1 MSSVFHSLDDVWR
14 HLEKL
19 DFFHMDMGLE
29 RVLRA
34 LSVLRPGRLPF
45 VTVQVLGT
53 NGKGSTSAFLASLA
67 KCHGCRVGLYTSPHF
82 VSPMER
88 IRICDP
94 GKGSPAPDKQEHEE
108 IWLASANAVRR
119 ANPDLTYFEFL
130 TVLALEIFSRHGVDL
145 AVLEAGL
152 GGRHD
157 ATTAAA
163 ADVLC
168 YTPIAMDHQD
178 VLGTNLAAIAADK
191 AGAVHAG
198 CAAVCSAKQYPEAAK
213 ALAASTRAHGV
224 PLLQAEPASVEMPLG
239 LAGAHQQTNAGL
251 ALAAWQVLA
260 PLLGRAADDLEKQRA
275 GLRCAFFP
283 GRFQHVPASS
293 LHPPLLLDG
302 AHNPHSM
309 VALLK
314 GMRAEGIS
322 PAGAVFSC
330 LADKNWLPGLRL
342 LKHFL
347 GDVPIFVPALSNRRA
362 VGSEEIALACNRLPP
377 ATAIAMGQGG
387 RVLEEILLQGRALP
401 GIGAD
406 RPLLVTGSLYL
417 LAEFFALHPAWL
429 VPAVAQSQA
438 SGQYPAG
445 HTPTRGC
452 HV

>member
-1 MSSVFHSLDDVWR
+1 MSSDFHSLDHVWR

-19 DFFHMDMGLE
+19 DFFHMNIGLE

-34 LSVLRPGRLPF
+34 LSALRPGRLPF

-67 KCHGCRVGLYTSPHF
+67 KHHGCRVGLYTSPHF
-82 VSPMER
+82 VSPAER

-94 GKGSPAPDKQEHEE
+94 DQGFLAPDKQENEA
-108 IWLASANAVRR
+108 IWLASANAVHR

-130 TVLALEIFSRHGVDL
+130 TVLALEIFSRQSVDL
-145 AVLEAGL
+145 TILEAGL

-178 VLGTNLAAIAADK
+178 VLGASLAAIAADK

-198 CAAVCSAKQYPEAAK
+198 CAAVCSARQYPEAAK
-213 ALAASTRAHGV
+213 ALAASVRAHGV
-224 PLLQAEPASVEMPLG
+224 PLLQAEPASTEIPLG
-239 LAGAHQQTNAGL
+239 LAGAHQRTNAGL
-251 ALAAWQVLA
+251 ALTAWQVLA
-260 PLLGRAADDLEKQRA
+260 PLLGRAANDPARQRA
-275 GLRCAFFP
+275 GLRGAFFP
-283 GRFQHVPASS
+283 GRFQYVPASL

-347 GDVPIFVPALSNRRA
+347 GDVPIFVPTLSNRRA
-362 VGSEEIALACNRLPP
+362 ADSKDIVLACNRLPP
-377 ATAIAMGQGG
+377 ATAIALGG
-387 RVLEEILLQGRALP
+387 GERVFEEILLQGRSLP
-401 GIGAD
+401 DIGAD

-429 VPAVAQSQA
+429 TPAAAPSRV
-438 SGQYPAG
+438 SGQNPVPRTSTG
-445 HTPTRGC
+445 GC